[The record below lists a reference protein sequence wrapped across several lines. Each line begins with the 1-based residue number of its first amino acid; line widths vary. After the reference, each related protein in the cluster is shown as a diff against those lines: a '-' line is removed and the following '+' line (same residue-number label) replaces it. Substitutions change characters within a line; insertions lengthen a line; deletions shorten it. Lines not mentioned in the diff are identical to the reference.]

1 MAPRPSGRRMHLSY
15 LNPGTAFFVAR
26 LDGEVVGTCAMIA
39 DGPYGLP
46 SDRAFI
52 EENDALRAA
61 GRLFEHGSLAIA
73 REHRRHTRRIMLRLV
88 AAMTRTAIE
97 EHPDSPLVL
106 AVAPENLRF
115 YENLLDA
122 VQVGEARP
130 LYGAPAILLR
140 LAGSRI
146 GLHAANRATP
156 MQRTMDSLIREH
168 DPAWIDDRRAGSAP
182 RAEWLQPLLHECPAF
197 HRLRGQAAL
206 LDALTAEVL
215 APASPARA
223 GVLAA

>member
-1 MAPRPSGRRMHLSY
+1 MHLSY

-52 EENDALRAA
+52 EENDALRAT

-73 REHRRHTRRIMLRLV
+73 REHRRHTRRIMLRLG

-115 YENLLDA
+115 YENLTQRQIAEHMDISQMH
-122 VQVGEARP
+122 V
-130 LYGAPAILLR
+130 
-140 LAGSRI
+140 SRI
-146 GLHAANRATP
+146 LSSTLEKLRV
-156 MQRTMDSLIREH
+156 
-168 DPAWIDDRRAGSAP
+168 
-182 RAEWLQPLLHECPAF
+182 LL
-197 HRLRGQAAL
+197 
-206 LDALTAEVL
+206 EV
-215 APASPARA
+215 
-223 GVLAA
+223 